1 MTDPIRWVA
10 VGLKAAWVKD
20 RAESVALL
28 AALLDSGGDWPS
40 TSLIRNVL
48 GASSTDHVEESALNL
63 LIPEERVTFGM
74 GVSYWSSKGS
84 DSAGS
89 VDWVALRLA
98 HPLCLLREIR
108 LRPFKAWFQPG
119 APIYAPQFVRFRVG
133 GAMLFDPGNW
143 QLGPTWLPPAPP
155 EPPQA
160 DDPGGWDAGGGTWES
175 PLFPVDPNSAADQL
189 FELPQPVLCVGG
201 LLVIELIGKVKQ
213 QLQDNLFY
221 VCLSYVHVK
230 GRPIAG
236 FAVDPGRSLPAVE
249 VLPVDPLQAQ
259 GGLALIGR
267 RLQSAVPPDPIRIVP
282 VHECC
287 CMVSCARKFGIPAT
301 AVVLGATYFQR
312 LLSRHSSML
321 QLAVSSGYF
330 RRCTAGKPSKRKREL
345 VMLRST
351 AKAPTLL
358 TVYATCIYLALK
370 VCDRVPHV
378 SMLSA
383 MLSYVLHDRVDPAQ
397 AVQLEWQCL
406 VGLQWRLGPYFAA
419 PRPAPRETGPHNAE
433 APPAPDS

>member
-1 MTDPIRWVA
+1 MGACAMPT
-10 VGLKAAWVKD
+10 
-20 RAESVALL
+20 RAPRPHTPLPRL

-89 VDWVALRLA
+89 MDWVALRLA

-143 QLGPTWLPPAPP
+143 QLGPAWLPPAPP

-221 VCLSYVHVK
+221 
-230 GRPIAG
+230 GRCG
-236 FAVDPGRSLPAVE
+236 SGL
-249 VLPVDPLQAQ
+249 
-259 GGLALIGR
+259 GLARCEGVCGKGVR
-267 RLQSAVPPDPIRIVP
+267 ANRVQVPAHLRAYCRPDLTTLRGTSPI
-282 VHECC
+282 HTHTH
-287 CMVSCARKFGIPAT
+287 A
-301 AVVLGATYFQR
+301 
-312 LLSRHSSML
+312 
-321 QLAVSSGYF
+321 
-330 RRCTAGKPSKRKREL
+330 
-345 VMLRST
+345 
-351 AKAPTLL
+351 
-358 TVYATCIYLALK
+358 
-370 VCDRVPHV
+370 
-378 SMLSA
+378 
-383 MLSYVLHDRVDPAQ
+383 
-397 AVQLEWQCL
+397 
-406 VGLQWRLGPYFAA
+406 
-419 PRPAPRETGPHNAE
+419 
-433 APPAPDS
+433 